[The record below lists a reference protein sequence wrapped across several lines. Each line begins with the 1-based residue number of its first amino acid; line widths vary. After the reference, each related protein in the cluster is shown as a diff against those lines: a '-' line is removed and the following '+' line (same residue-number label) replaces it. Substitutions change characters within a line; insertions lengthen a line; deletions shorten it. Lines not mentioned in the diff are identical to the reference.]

1 MIEGNNLVKMYGNHL
16 AVDDLS
22 FTIEPGK
29 IYGLLG
35 PNGAGKSTTMNIITG
50 CLAATSGTVSINGN
64 DIFEDAVKAK
74 KAIGYL
80 PEIPP
85 LYPDMTPLEY
95 LDFIGEAKGLGKEER
110 KKQIADIMER
120 TKTADVQ
127 NTLIRHLSKG
137 YKQRVGIAQAMI
149 GYPEVIILDEPTVG
163 LDPKQII
170 EIRDLIKS
178 LKKDHTVILSSHI
191 LSEVSA
197 VCDYIMIIAHGKLV
211 ASDTPENLTKL
222 MAGTNTVSMTVK
234 GSPEKVRELLSSFEE
249 IQKLA
254 LDEKAEGLVS
264 VSFETSADRDIR
276 EAIFYAF
283 AEGKM
288 PLLEMVSKT
297 LSLEDIFIRLTD
309 DSSDRKQKKPKKKTK
324 EEVTEDESDL

>member
-1 MIEGNNLVKMYGNHL
+1 MIKVNNLVKMYGNHL
-16 AVDDLS
+16 AVDDLN
-22 FTIEPGK
+22 FQIEPGK

-64 DIFEDAVKAK
+64 DIFEDALKAK

-95 LDFIGEAKGLGKEER
+95 LDFIGEAKGLSKEER
-110 KKQIADIMER
+110 RKQIAEIMER
-120 TKTADVQ
+120 TQTADVQ

-137 YKQRVGIAQAMI
+137 YRQRVGIAQAMV

-170 EIRDLIKS
+170 EIRDLIRS

-222 MAGTNTVSMTVK
+222 MAGTNTVTMTVK
-234 GSPEKVRELLSSFEE
+234 GTSEKVRERLCTFEE
-249 IQKLA
+249 IQKLT
-254 LDEKAEGLVS
+254 LEEKAEGLVS
-264 VSFETSADRDIR
+264 VSFETAADQDIR
-276 EAIFYAF
+276 EAIFYSF

-288 PLLEMVSKT
+288 PLLEMGSKS
-297 LSLEDIFIRLTD
+297 LSLEDIFIKLTE
-309 DSSDRKQKKPKKKTK
+309 DSPGKKPEKSKKKK
-324 EEVTEDESDL
+324 EGTEDESNL